1 MVRQKIE
8 IKKIDSLSA
17 RQVTFA
23 KRRRGLFKKA
33 HELSTLCDVELG
45 LIVFSATGKLSDYSS
60 SSLRFAAFVWSLL
73 CSLRFAPLRII
84 AQGMVQVLARHNM
97 HSEKNENDL
106 EHHHHHPQPP
116 LQLQQDNR
124 CTHAMLLKEYKDKDR
139 HLRQLKGEDL
149 QELGMEDLIRLEK
162 QMERGL
168 SRVQKSKDDIRL
180 KEMSALKKKEAT
192 LKDENAQ
199 MKQFFD
205 QMGSSMAT
213 QGDKPSPDQE
223 GQYDDSVTKTCN
235 LAHNHLPN
243 CNSDTFLTLG
253 LPFPD

>member
-1 MVRQKIE
+1 
-8 IKKIDSLSA
+8 
-17 RQVTFA
+17 
-23 KRRRGLFKKA
+23 
-33 HELSTLCDVELG
+33 
-45 LIVFSATGKLSDYSS
+45 
-60 SSLRFAAFVWSLL
+60 
-73 CSLRFAPLRII
+73 
-84 AQGMVQVLARHNM
+84 MVQVLARHNM

-106 EHHHHHPQPP
+106 EHHHRHPQPP

-168 SRVQKSKDDIRL
+168 SRVQKSKDDMRL

-205 QMGSSMAT
+205 QMGSSMST

-223 GQYDDSVTKTCN
+223 GQYDDSVTNTCN

>member
-1 MVRQKIE
+1 
-8 IKKIDSLSA
+8 
-17 RQVTFA
+17 
-23 KRRRGLFKKA
+23 
-33 HELSTLCDVELG
+33 
-45 LIVFSATGKLSDYSS
+45 
-60 SSLRFAAFVWSLL
+60 
-73 CSLRFAPLRII
+73 
-84 AQGMVQVLARHNM
+84 MVQVLARHNM

-106 EHHHHHPQPP
+106 EHHHHPQLP

-205 QMGSSMAT
+205 QMGSSMST

-223 GQYDDSVTKTCN
+223 GQYDDSVTNTCN

>member
-33 HELSTLCDVELG
+33 QELSTLCDVELG
-45 LIVFSATGKLSDYSS
+45 LIVFSATGKLSEYSS
-60 SSLRFAAFVWSLL
+60 SS
-73 CSLRFAPLRII
+73 
-84 AQGMVQVLARHNM
+84 MVQVLARHNM

-168 SRVQKSKDDIRL
+168 SRVQKSKDDMRL

-205 QMGSSMAT
+205 QIIACNFSTIIILHRWDLPCRPKGTNHHQIKKGNMMIQSQTLAT
-213 QGDKPSPDQE
+213 
-223 GQYDDSVTKTCN
+223 
-235 LAHNHLPN
+235 
-243 CNSDTFLTLG
+243 
-253 LPFPD
+253 